1 MIKTDKQHNVL
12 CSEKTVL
19 PDSSYSLS
27 ENKGRINFSNNIHN
41 SMTTKRMITI
51 NTYPKANFCTTQQ
64 VFTIE
69 RGLLFRILNHDGTL
83 WSHSLPQLNQVFSSA
98 YHNTAT
104 EICCGKKDL
113 SE

>member
-1 MIKTDKQHNVL
+1 
-12 CSEKTVL
+12 
-19 PDSSYSLS
+19 
-27 ENKGRINFSNNIHN
+27 
-41 SMTTKRMITI
+41 MTTKRMITI

-69 RGLLFRILNHDGTL
+69 RGLLFLILNHDGTL
-83 WSHSLPQLNQVFSSA
+83 WSHSPPQLNQVFSSA